1 MLDLL
6 RHPRVPSF
14 ARAAVVVV
22 LGVTT
27 FTAVAQYR
35 QSSSII
41 DDITLTNLALVMPGP
56 VEELLSIELELPDFE
71 SYESVEGRKEAFFEF
86 MSPYVM
92 AENSRIASVRAQLL
106 PMAEVVERGLPL
118 SDVEAQRLAKI
129 AADYRIDLEA
139 IGLAEGLAEL
149 VRRVDTIPIS
159 LALAQAANESAWGM
173 SRFAREGN
181 NIFGQ
186 WCFDEGCGLVPEQR
200 HRDATHEVRAFS
212 SVEASV
218 SAYFRNLNTHE
229 SYADMRGLRSD
240 MRAQARPLDAL
251 VLARGLLR
259 YSERGVSYVNEL
271 QDIIRVNRL
280 AALDRS

>member
-6 RHPRVPSF
+6 RHRRVPLL
-14 ARAAVVVV
+14 ARAAIIAV
-22 LGVTT
+22 LGVST

-35 QSSSII
+35 QASFTAYDLPLS
-41 DDITLTNLALVMPGP
+41 NLALVSPGP
-56 VEELLSIELELPDFE
+56 VEELLTVELPDFE
-71 SYESVEGRKEAFFEF
+71 SYEDVESRKEAFFEF
-86 MSPYVM
+86 LTPYVKE
-92 AENSRIASVRAQLL
+92 ENARITAVRAQLW
-106 PMAEVVERGLPL
+106 PMAEVLERGLPL
-118 SDVEAQRLAKI
+118 SDVEAEQLAQI

-139 IGLAEGLAEL
+139 IGLLAGAREL
-149 VRRVDTIPIS
+149 VARVDSIPMS
-159 LALAQAANESAWGM
+159 LVLAQAANESAWGM

-186 WCFDEGCGLVPEQR
+186 WCFNEGCGLVPEQR
-200 HRDATHEVRAFS
+200 HQNATHEVRAFQ

-218 SAYFRNLNTHE
+218 TAYFRNLNTHE
-229 SYADMRGLRSD
+229 SYQGMRELRADMRAEG
-240 MRAQARPLDAL
+240 RPLDAM

-259 YSERGVSYVNEL
+259 YSERGVAYVNEL